1 MLFLLSTIGLA
12 SANDILIPHISAVE
26 LDDFSV
32 ASTIEEELV
41 MGLEGLGLS
50 VISPR
55 VLDQEYPELSASCY
69 ELEECSS
76 TLLARENATLLLVG
90 SVESTATDYN
100 LQFRFYGRTSSS
112 PLDVQT
118 ISIPQNELAE
128 TLQKISEDASVI
140 FSLIPP
146 DAEPPK
152 PEVVIVEKTIET
164 SEPQIVIIE
173 KTIEAK
179 FVQPPPTKV
188 ILALPKKFEQDYYDS
203 QLMPDEWLRLR
214 RIRSMNVIFEL
225 NAGLALGDVARS
237 YDTRVG
243 FLPDAQTIFDIYE
256 YDTFFPGTG
265 TMVGGGIGF
274 APLWWLELGIYGGAI
289 IAQKELSTGWQ
300 MQDADGSILQEDSFQ
315 QIVSSVSGHIEPRI
329 RLYAVPSGPIK
340 PYALVGGYF
349 RIYDSYTVPDAP
361 TVNYSNQPGGLHY
374 GVTAGGGLAFDSA
387 GPVGVFLEVPWTYV
401 INQTPTERSVLLEEN
416 YQEGDAYVRGTP
428 TRPPY
433 SKQVLGLKMGMSL
446 RFD

>member
-1 MLFLLSTIGLA
+1 MIFLLSSIGLA
-12 SANDILIPHISAVE
+12 VANDVLVPHISAVE

-32 ASTIEEELV
+32 ASSIEDQLV
-41 MGLEGLGLS
+41 TNLEDLGLS
-50 VISPR
+50 VVSPR
-55 VLDQEYPELSASCY
+55 ILDQEYPEMSASCFD
-69 ELEECSS
+69 LEDCSTS
-76 TLLARENATLLLVG
+76 LLGRDNATLLLVG

-118 ISIPQNELAE
+118 LSIPQSDLTA
-128 TLQKISEDASVI
+128 TLQKVSEDASVI

-146 DAEPPK
+146 DAPAPQ
-152 PEVVIVEKTIET
+152 PETVIVEKVIEPA
-164 SEPQIVIIE
+164 EPQVVIIE
-173 KTIEAK
+173 KTIEQE

-188 ILALPKKFEQDYYDS
+188 ILSLPEKFEQDYYDS
-203 QLMPDEWLRLR
+203 NLMPDEWLRQR
-214 RIRSMNVIFEL
+214 RIRAQNVTFEL
-225 NAGLALGDVARS
+225 HAGLALGDVARS

-243 FLPDAQTIFDIYE
+243 FLPDAETIFDIYE

-265 TMVGGGIGF
+265 TMVGGAIGF
-274 APLWWLELGIYGGAI
+274 SPLWWLELGVYGGAI
-289 IAQKELSTGWQ
+289 IAPKELSTGWQ
-300 MQDADGSILQEDSFQ
+300 MQDSDGKVLQDDDFQ
-315 QIVSSVSGHIEPRI
+315 QVVSSVSGHIEPRI
-329 RLYAVPSGPIK
+329 RLYTVPSGPIK

-401 INQTPTERSVLLEEN
+401 LNQTPYERSILLEDS
-416 YQEGDAYVRGTP
+416 YQEGDPYVRGTP
-428 TRPPY
+428 DRPPY
-433 SKQVLGLKMGMSL
+433 SKQVVAIKMGMSL
-446 RFD
+446 RFN